1 MKKRP
6 SFLISIG
13 VLLIFF
19 DFFLVFSHI
28 FLRNSLGFFDLDKEG
43 SLKAVLSGFQLMVSG
58 FCAGFIAFLSS
69 RMRASRPF
77 MALWMCVSVLFF
89 YLALD
94 DMMMLHE
101 RIGFVMNHWTGL
113 HGSFESFNW
122 LLYFLPCII
131 FGVFIFILAVRS
143 LFFIEPRVRVLAL
156 LGLSGFFLT
165 LLTEALGGH
174 ILKIGMISLYQQSII
189 FEEAFL
195 LFGETFF
202 LIALIFGSITL
213 FSKVYILK
221 NDVKFE
227 VPHK

>member
-6 SFLISIG
+6 SFLMSIG
-13 VLLIFF
+13 VLLIFC
-19 DFFLVFSHI
+19 DFFLVLAHMYW
-28 FLRNSLGFFDLDKEG
+28 RDSLGFFDLDKEG
-43 SLKAVLSGFQLMVSG
+43 SLKPVLSGFQLMTSG

-69 RMRASRPF
+69 QMRASRSF
-77 MALWMCVSVLFF
+77 IALWMCVSILFF

-101 RIGFVMNHWTGL
+101 RIGFVVNHWTNL

-122 LLYFLPCII
+122 LLYFLPFII

-143 LFFIEPRVRVLAL
+143 LFFIEPRVRMLAL

-165 LLTEALGGH
+165 LLTEAVGGH
-174 ILKIGMISLYQQSII
+174 ILKIGMISLYQKSII

-213 FSKVYILK
+213 FSKVYIQRK
-221 NDVKFE
+221 
-227 VPHK
+227 